1 MVVEGAGGSVI
12 NSELG
17 WRVSTGQSWAGLVA
31 QCQEDREVAS
41 PGLLVKGLEEE
52 SERAG
57 WAETSLWLEQFEQ
70 QNR

>member
-1 MVVEGAGGSVI
+1 MEGAGGSVI

-52 SERAG
+52 SERSRNKLVAG
-57 WAETSLWLEQFEQ
+57 TIRATKSIT
-70 QNR
+70 